1 MTIDEIKRKLES
13 VLSPKR
19 FEHSLGVM
27 DTAINLAE
35 KYGGNVEKAAL
46 AGILHDCAREI
57 KGQAVFE
64 LCKSII

>member
-35 KYGGNVEKAAL
+35 NMAGMWKRRPWQGFCTIVQGN
-46 AGILHDCAREI
+46 
-57 KGQAVFE
+57 KGTGR
-64 LCKSII
+64 I

>member
-35 KYGGNVEKAAL
+35 NM
-46 AGILHDCAREI
+46 AGMWKRRPWQGFCTIVQG
-57 KGQAVFE
+57 K
-64 LCKSII
+64 

>member
-27 DTAINLAE
+27 DTAITLRKNMAE
-35 KYGGNVEKAAL
+35 CGKGGL
-46 AGILHDCAREI
+46 GRDFAR
-57 KGQAVFE
+57 
-64 LCKSII
+64 LCKGNKGTGRI

>member
-35 KYGGNVEKAAL
+35 KYGGNVERRPWQGFCTIVQGK
-46 AGILHDCAREI
+46 
-57 KGQAVFE
+57 
-64 LCKSII
+64 

>member
-27 DTAINLAE
+27 DTAINLR
-35 KYGGNVEKAAL
+35 KNM
-46 AGILHDCAREI
+46 AGMWKRRPGRDFAR
-57 KGQAVFE
+57 
-64 LCKSII
+64 LCKGNKGTGRI